1 MAPIPVSGETPP
13 VASPDAP
20 WSHRRFFDALPSL
33 GRLRVISRSG
43 PSTFEALC
51 SFGAYG
57 FGHGHMNAITGAYHW
72 HVSLEGFG
80 HLRSRDEVH
89 ERSGRRVL
97 FFELRER
104 AGSAPFLFIYL
115 HRERGEE
122 FEPEREQRF
131 GVLHAELSHGIALG
145 LEEASS

>member
-1 MAPIPVSGETPP
+1 MATIPGSEETSPALRP
-13 VASPDAP
+13 VAS
-20 WSHRRFFDALPSL
+20 WSHRRFFDALRSL

-51 SFGAYG
+51 SFEAYG

-72 HVSLEGFG
+72 HLSLRGFG
-80 HLRSRDEVH
+80 HLRSGDEIH

-115 HRERGEE
+115 HREKGEE
-122 FEPEREQRF
+122 FEAGREQRF
-131 GVLHAELSHGIALG
+131 AALHAELSQGLALAFE
-145 LEEASS
+145 EEAS